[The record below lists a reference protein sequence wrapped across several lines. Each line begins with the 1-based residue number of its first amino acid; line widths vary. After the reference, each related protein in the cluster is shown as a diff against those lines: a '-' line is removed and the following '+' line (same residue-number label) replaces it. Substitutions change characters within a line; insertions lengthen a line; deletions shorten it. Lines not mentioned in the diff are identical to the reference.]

1 MKKTIL
7 LAMLLAMCV
16 STAQAATLA
25 PLNVQPAH
33 INTDDDNNQQL
44 TIGFD
49 WFRDHSSIGGGPGDF
64 RTGVMNLPRVD
75 FRQSFDIGI
84 PVRIGLNSALTHG
97 TAETAIGGVE
107 TESAALGFNNLGLTL
122 EAGLVQGDDVNITA
136 YINQN
141 FPFVHS
147 SLLSTNVLRP
157 VQGVNAYGF
166 QTGLEYSFKLADC
179 LTWFGDV
186 AYRFDVPELGEVQN
200 SLVYYNEAV
209 LGIGEGAGLSIG
221 LLGNSV
227 YNSGIGTDL
236 RLVPGII
243 IPMGDVQFRAGV
255 PIGLT
260 SVSPDFGVQ
269 ASLFTTF

>member
-1 MKKTIL
+1 MKRTIL
-7 LAMLLAMCV
+7 LAMLLVLGISGAK
-16 STAQAATLA
+16 AAALA
-25 PLNVQPAH
+25 PINVQQAH
-33 INTDDDNNQQL
+33 INTDAEHNQQL

-49 WFRDHSSIGGGPGDF
+49 WFRDHSSIGGGPGDL
-64 RTGVMNLPRVD
+64 RMGVMNLPRVD
-75 FRQSFDIGI
+75 FRQSFDTAI
-84 PVRIGLNSALTHG
+84 PIRIGLNSALTHG
-97 TAETAIGGVE
+97 TSETAIGGVE

-122 EAGLVQGDDVNITA
+122 EAGLVQGDNVNITA

-141 FPFVHS
+141 FPFVHNN
-147 SLLSTNVLRP
+147 LLSTNLLRP

-166 QTGLEYSFKLADC
+166 QSGLEYSWKMADC

-186 AYRFDVPELGEVQN
+186 AYRFDVPSVGEVQN

-209 LGIGEGAGLSIG
+209 LGLGEGAGLSIG

-227 YNSGIGTDL
+227 YNNNIGTDL

-243 IPMGDVQFRAGV
+243 IPMGDVQFRAST

-269 ASLFTTF
+269 ASIFTTF

>member
-7 LAMLLAMCV
+7 LAMLLVLGV
-16 STAQAATLA
+16 SGANAANLA
-25 PLNVQPAH
+25 PINVQQAH
-33 INTDDDNNQQL
+33 INTDADSNQQL

-75 FRQSFDIGI
+75 FRQSFDTAI
-84 PVRIGLNSALTHG
+84 PTRIGLNTALTHG

-107 TESAALGFNNLGLTL
+107 TEASALGFNNLGLTL
-122 EAGLVQGDDVNITA
+122 EAGLVQGDKVNITA

-141 FPFVHS
+141 FALVHS
-147 SLLSTNVLRP
+147 GLLSTNVLRP

-166 QTGLEYSFKLADC
+166 QTGLEYSWKMADC
-179 LTWFGDV
+179 LSWFGDV
-186 AYRFDVPELGEVQN
+186 AYRFDVPSVGEVQN

-209 LGIGEGAGLSIG
+209 LGVGDGAGLSIG

-227 YNSGIGTDL
+227 YNNNIGTDL

-269 ASLFTTF
+269 ASIFTTF

>member
-33 INTDDDNNQQL
+33 INTDDDHNQQL
-44 TIGFD
+44 TVGFD

-107 TESAALGFNNLGLTL
+107 AESAALGFNNLGLTL

-141 FPFVHS
+141 FPFVHN

-209 LGIGEGAGLSIG
+209 LGIGDGAGLSIG

-236 RLVPGII
+236 RLVPGLI
-243 IPMGDVQFRAGV
+243 IPIGDVQFRAGV

-269 ASLFTTF
+269 ASIFTTF